1 MSSLLILRMV
11 NEDIER
17 FRRNPELLIEALNDL
32 LTTNPEALIRA
43 LMNRPEILTRLMAL
57 TASLPLIMPAMLLR
71 ILAAL
76 VIPPGHYGDLD
87 ALRARISEVE
97 RRLDEVESRMVRR
110 EDLESL
116 IRDLLS
122 KYGVKG

>member
-1 MSSLLILRMV
+1 MV
-11 NEDIER
+11 SEDVER
-17 FRRNPELLIEALNDL
+17 LKRNPEILIEALNEL

-43 LMNRPEILTRLMAL
+43 LMNRPETLIRLVAL
-57 TASLPLIMPAMLLR
+57 TASLPLVIPTMLLR

-76 VIPPGHYGDLD
+76 ANPLGSPGDMD
-87 ALRARISEVE
+87 ALRARISDVE
-97 RRLDEVESRMVRR
+97 RRLDDIESKMVKR

-116 IRDLLS
+116 IKELIS

>member
-1 MSSLLILRMV
+1 MV
-11 NEDIER
+11 NEDIEK
-17 FRRNPELLIEALNDL
+17 FRRNPELLVEALNDL
-32 LTTNPEALIRA
+32 LITNPEALVRA

-76 VIPPGHYGDLD
+76 VISPGHYGDMD
-87 ALRARISEVE
+87 ALRTRISEVE
-97 RRLDEVESRMVRR
+97 RRLDEIESRMVRR

>member
-1 MSSLLILRMV
+1 MV

-17 FRRNPELLIEALNDL
+17 FRRNPELLIETLNDL

-43 LMNRPEILTRLMAL
+43 LMNRPEILTRLMVL

-71 ILAAL
+71 ILTVL
-76 VIPPGHYGDLD
+76 VIPPEHYGDLD